1 LVKAIALL
9 SGGLDSTLAVRV
21 VLDQGIEVEA
31 LNFMTL
37 FCRCTPKGNTC
48 SASQKAARTL
58 GIGLQVFNISKE
70 FLEVVKHPKHGY
82 GKNVNPCLDCR
93 ILTFKKGREYMNQNG
108 ASFIV
113 TGEVLGQRPMSQRRE
128 AMRIIERESELQ
140 GLIVRPLSAKLLPLT
155 VPEQKGWVNRERLL
169 AIAGRSR
176 KPQIKLASDYGINDY
191 PCPAGGCLLT
201 DPGFALRM
209 KDLMKNNPDF
219 SLNDVHLLKLGRHFR
234 LTPLAK
240 VVMGRNEGE
249 NGKILCLVKEGDTI
263 LRVKHFPGPLAL
275 ARGEVSH
282 KEILQ
287 SAVITA
293 KYSKAKFQ
301 PEVEV
306 EYQVIPMPPKEMV
319 VSPSMVEDELR
330 LLRIN

>member
-1 LVKAIALL
+1 MVKAIALL

-37 FCRCTPKGNTC
+37 FCRCTAKGSTC
-48 SASQKAARTL
+48 LASQKAAQTL

-140 GLIVRPLSAKLLPLT
+140 GLILRPLSAKLLPLT
-155 VPEQKGWVNRERLL
+155 VPEKKGWITRERML
-169 AIAGRSR
+169 AITGRSR

-209 KDLMKNNPDF
+209 KDLMKNKPDF

-240 VVMGRNEGE
+240 VVVGRNEGE
-249 NGKILCLVKEGDTI
+249 NDKILSLAKEGDTI
-263 LRVKHFPGPLAL
+263 LRVKDFPGPLAL

-282 KEILQ
+282 KEILK
-287 SAVITA
+287 SAIITA
-293 KYSKAKFQ
+293 TYSKAKFL

-306 EYQVIPMPPKEMV
+306 EYQVIPMPAKEIL
-319 VSPSMVEDELR
+319 VSPSMVGDELR

>member
-1 LVKAIALL
+1 MVKAIALL

-37 FCRCTPKGNTC
+37 FCRCTAKGSTC
-48 SASQKAARTL
+48 LASQKAARTL
-58 GIGLQVFNISKE
+58 GIGLQVFNISEE
-70 FLEVVKHPKHGY
+70 FLEVVKHPKYGY
-82 GKNVNPCLDCR
+82 GKNINPCLDCR

-128 AMRIIERESELQ
+128 AMRIIERESDLQ
-140 GLIVRPLSAKLLPLT
+140 GLILRPLSAKLLPLT
-155 VPEQKGWVNRERLL
+155 VPEKKTWVSRERLL
-169 AIAGRSR
+169 AITGRSR

-209 KDLMKNNPDF
+209 KDLMKNKPDF
-219 SLNDVHLLKLGRHFR
+219 SLNDVQLLKLGRHFR

-240 VVMGRNEGE
+240 VVVGRNEEE
-249 NGKILCLVKEGDTI
+249 NGKILSLAKEGDTI
-263 LRVKHFPGPLAL
+263 LEVKNFPGPLAL
-275 ARGEVSH
+275 ARGEVDH
-282 KEILQ
+282 QVILQ
-287 SAVITA
+287 SAIVTA
-293 KYSKAKFQ
+293 IYSKAKFQ

-306 EYQVIPMPPKEMV
+306 EYRVIPMPPKEML
-319 VSPSMVEDELR
+319 VSPSMTGDELD

>member
-1 LVKAIALL
+1 MIKAIALL
-9 SGGLDSTLAVRV
+9 SGGLDSTLAIK
-21 VLDQGIEVEA
+21 VLLEQGIEVEA
-31 LNFMTL
+31 LNFITL
-37 FCRCTPKGNTC
+37 FCRCTAKGSTC
-48 SASQKAARTL
+48 LASQKAAQKL
-58 GIGLQVFNISKE
+58 GIDLRVINISEE
-70 FLEVVKHPKHGY
+70 FLSVVKHPKYGY

-93 ILTFKKGREYMNQNG
+93 ILMFNKGREYMNQNG

-113 TGEVLGQRPMSQRRE
+113 TGEVLGERPMSQRRV
-128 AMRIIERESELQ
+128 AMQIIERESGLQ
-140 GLIVRPLSAKLLPLT
+140 GLILRPLSAKLLSLT
-155 VPEQKGWVNRERLL
+155 VPEKTGWVNRESLL

-209 KDLMKNNPDF
+209 MDLMGNKPDF
-219 SLNDVHLLKLGRHFR
+219 LLNDVHLLKLGRHFR
-234 LTPLAK
+234 ITPLAK
-240 VVMGRNEGE
+240 VVVGRNERE
-249 NGKILCLVKEGDTI
+249 NVEILSLAKEGDTV
-263 LRVKHFPGPLAL
+263 LRVKNFPGPLAL

-282 KEILQ
+282 QEILR

-293 KYSKAKFQ
+293 KYSKAKFL

-306 EYQVIPMPPKEMV
+306 EYQLIPRPSKEILI
-319 VSPSMVEDELR
+319 SPSMVEDELK

>member
-1 LVKAIALL
+1 MMKAIALL

-21 VLDQGIEVEA
+21 LLDQGVEVEA

-37 FCRCTPKGNTC
+37 FCRCTAKESTC
-48 SASQKAARTL
+48 SSSQKAARML
-58 GIGLQVFNISKE
+58 GIGLQIRNISDE
-70 FLEVVKHPKHGY
+70 FLEVVRHPKHGY

-93 ILTFKKGREYMNQNG
+93 ILMFKKGREYMNQNG

-113 TGEVLGQRPMSQRRE
+113 TGEVLGERPMSQRRE
-128 AMRIIERESELQ
+128 AMHIIERESELQ
-140 GLIVRPLSAKLLPLT
+140 GLILRPLSAKLLPLT
-155 VPEQKGWVNRERLL
+155 IPEKNGWVSRETLL
-169 AIAGRSR
+169 AITGRSR

-249 NGKILCLVKEGDTI
+249 NDKILSLAKEGDTI
-263 LRVKHFPGPLAL
+263 LSVKHFPGPLTL
-275 ARGEVSH
+275 ARGELSQQ
-282 KEILQ
+282 EILR

-293 KYSKAKFQ
+293 KYSKAKSL

-306 EYQVIPMPPKEMV
+306 EYQVIPMPAKGIV
-319 VSPSMVEDELR
+319 VSPSMVGDELG